1 MKVKFNDVQKE
12 LIKKAE
18 EQGFLTEDD
27 FSAAYS
33 SPITIRQNIK
43 RFILLGIL
51 KETEDKNKFDF
62 VKKQ

>member
-12 LIKKAE
+12 LMKKAE

-27 FSAAYS
+27 FAAAYS
-33 SPITIRQNIK
+33 SPITIRSNIK

-51 KETEDKNKFDF
+51 KETEDKIKFKF
-62 VKKQ
+62 VKK